1 MSTAYVQAV
10 ATIRALEA
18 RLLNDQ
24 GLEQLASTAN
34 FIAAVNEAKN
44 KIYGVTTERMRHLQE
59 ALNVIDQ
66 EEAYLFDFTAKLG
79 GNPQLAEM
87 MSWNRCLVEIKTI
100 VKTTLE
106 HQGQAPEQLK
116 TWPEF
121 IKQAWG
127 QAQKEYEV
135 TADLKIVDFIVD
147 ARYLQELQERL
158 TKIQSPGIIKISL
171 LAVDFYNIK
180 TWFRFKLNEIA
191 PKNATVLFLNSGE
204 IDRDILSRSLDLSV
218 EDFMNVLKYKPYFP
232 ALAAAWQQVKQSGD
246 WLALDLFFTNYIIK
260 TMQSAKLLYDGP
272 EPVLAYVLVRMAELN
287 NIRVI
292 LSGKFYNLSKELITK
307 RLSKAYG

>member
-1 MSTAYVQAV
+1 MSTVYVQAV

-24 GLEQLASTAN
+24 GLEQLVSAAN
-34 FIAAVNEAKN
+34 FISAVNEAKS

-59 ALNVIDQ
+59 ALTVIDQ
-66 EEAYLFDFTAKLG
+66 EEAYLFNFTAKLVG
-79 GNPQLAEM
+79 HPQLAEI
-87 MSWNRCLVEIKTI
+87 MSWNGRLVEIKTI
-100 VKTTLE
+100 IKTTLE
-106 HQGQAPEQLK
+106 HKGQAPEQFK

-121 IKQAWG
+121 IKQAWV
-127 QAQKEYEV
+127 QAQKEYEI
-135 TADLKIVDFIVD
+135 TADLKIVDFVVD
-147 ARYLQELQERL
+147 GRYLQELQGRL
-158 TKIQSPGIIKISL
+158 TQIQSPWINKISL

-191 PKNATVLFLNSGE
+191 PKNTTALFLNSGE
-204 IDRDILSRSLDLSV
+204 IDRDVLSRSLDLS
-218 EDFMNVLKYKPYFP
+218 EDDFMQVLKYKPYLP
-232 ALAAAWQQVKQSGD
+232 ELATAWQQVKQSGD
-246 WLALDLFFTNYIIK
+246 WLVLDSFFTNYIIK

-287 NIRVI
+287 NIRMI

-307 RLSKAYG
+307 RLSRSYV